1 MVEEQLRDPKLFPR
15 WLIFFRPVDR
25 DRENKDAD
33 SVVKTVSRK
42 LTEQTRKIEAAQVGQ
57 LNAHRHWQGEA
68 EAGRQEDV
76 DKQLDQLRDQQD
88 QVQAQ
93 QVQIKE
99 QQDNMQ
105 KEIKEQQAQMQAEL
119 EKLVR
124 VVGAALKPWVQKPE
138 PEPEPEPES
147 SK

>member
-1 MVEEQLRDPKLFPR
+1 MLDDLEVLLLDEQRNDPKLFPP

-25 DRENKDAD
+25 DRENKDAG
-33 SVVKTVSRK
+33 SVAKTVSRK

-68 EAGRQEDV
+68 EAGRQKDV
-76 DKQLDQLRDQQD
+76 DKQLAQLRDQQD

-99 QQDNMQ
+99 QQ
-105 KEIKEQQAQMQAEL
+105 AQMQAEL
-119 EKLVR
+119 EKLTDGV
-124 VVGAALKPWVQKPE
+124 AQALEPWQRSHPQPE
-138 PEPEPEPES
+138 PEPEPEPARG
-147 SK
+147 